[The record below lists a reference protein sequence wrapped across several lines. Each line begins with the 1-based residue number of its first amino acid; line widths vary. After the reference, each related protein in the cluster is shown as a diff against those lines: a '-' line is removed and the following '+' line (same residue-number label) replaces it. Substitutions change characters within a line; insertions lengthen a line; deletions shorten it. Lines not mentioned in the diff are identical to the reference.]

1 DKVYFS
7 EWLESMYPL
16 MLVAAI
22 SLVGLIGGFGVAL
35 RQVQR
40 REQDAQLALE
50 LKEEADHANEAK
62 SRFLAMVS
70 HEIRTPMN
78 GILG

>member
-1 DKVYFS
+1 
-7 EWLESMYPL
+7 

-22 SLVGLIGGFGVAL
+22 SLVGLIGGFGMAL

-40 REQDAQLALE
+40 REQDAQLALH
-50 LKEEADHANEAK
+50 LKEEADQANQAK

-70 HEIRTPMN
+70 HEVRTP
-78 GILG
+78 